1 MVSSVVKDVLG
12 AVGGGILSF
21 CLLPQLWKVW
31 RTRSA
36 TDLSMPFL
44 VLYNTGALAASARPA
59 SYTVG
64 LRHGGS
70 QIPAQWLLAC
80 EHCAIAAV
88 GLGLGAAPC
97 GLQCLLSVWCV
108 GPSLP
113 SLSED
118 PATASKQYLSAAAG
132 FLRGH

>member
-44 VLYNTGALAASARPA
+44 VLYNTGARV
-59 SYTVG
+59 T
-64 LRHGGS
+64 
-70 QIPAQWLLAC
+70 
-80 EHCAIAAV
+80 
-88 GLGLGAAPC
+88 
-97 GLQCLLSVWCV
+97 
-108 GPSLP
+108 
-113 SLSED
+113 
-118 PATASKQYLSAAAG
+118 
-132 FLRGH
+132 

>member
-44 VLYNTGALAASARPA
+44 VLYNTGACVDKP
-59 SYTVG
+59 
-64 LRHGGS
+64 
-70 QIPAQWLLAC
+70 
-80 EHCAIAAV
+80 
-88 GLGLGAAPC
+88 
-97 GLQCLLSVWCV
+97 LSVAC
-108 GPSLP
+108 
-113 SLSED
+113 
-118 PATASKQYLSAAAG
+118 AARRHTQ
-132 FLRGH
+132 RGRVRCQSSRGIVP

>member
-44 VLYNTGALAASARPA
+44 VLYNTGALMVHHPGPLHTQLRFVPAGDTVLRSAYRRTHRA
-59 SYTVG
+59 DV
-64 LRHGGS
+64 
-70 QIPAQWLLAC
+70 
-80 EHCAIAAV
+80 
-88 GLGLGAAPC
+88 LGCRALYC
-97 GLQCLLSVWCV
+97 
-108 GPSLP
+108 
-113 SLSED
+113 
-118 PATASKQYLSAAAG
+118 
-132 FLRGH
+132 